1 MGPPTNDL
9 TRARSAENGRLYPS
23 TNWDPPAALIPLLVC
38 AMKTLEIPYPE
49 DLLDETGETPGEFE
63 RKLRFLVAAK
73 LYELGRVTSGRA
85 ADIAGMQRVPFL
97 NELGRYRISV
107 VNYSADELSREIEE
121 AKQRARDE

>member
-1 MGPPTNDL
+1 
-9 TRARSAENGRLYPS
+9 
-23 TNWDPPAALIPLLVC
+23 
-38 AMKTLEIPYPE
+38 MKTLEIPYPE
-49 DLLDETGETPGEFE
+49 DLLDETGETPEEFE
-63 RKLRFLVAAK
+63 REVQFLVAAK

-107 VNYSADELSREIEE
+107 VNYSPDELNREIEE